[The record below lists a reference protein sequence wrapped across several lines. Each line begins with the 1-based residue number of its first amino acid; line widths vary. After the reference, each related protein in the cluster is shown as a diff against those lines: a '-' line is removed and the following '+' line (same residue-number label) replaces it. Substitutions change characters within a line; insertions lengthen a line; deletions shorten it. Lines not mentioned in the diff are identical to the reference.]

1 MQIDPKKV
9 LSKLQI
15 TKLQKESDKLL
26 EQYNQQNAVAAKK
39 AIAAK
44 DWAVLKVAL
53 IPDETISNF
62 WLRTFFSL
70 GLKIVLV
77 RRVNCMIY
85 HISRSSLN

>member
-62 WLRTFFSL
+62 WLRTFFF
-70 GLKIVLV
+70 
-77 RRVNCMIY
+77 
-85 HISRSSLN
+85 